1 MMTGAS
7 TRSSWLTAPAI
18 KRGTTRRPVDGTYP
32 RESPVRR
39 TGARPF
45 IGRRRSSPR
54 LLHICYLLVEKP
66 SELLRAARRAA
77 GLSASAL
84 AAKAQVPT
92 STVTRI
98 EKGAT
103 DPTFGMLA
111 RLLDAAGHQLIAST
125 RARDDAPMTLASLAN
140 AATLDKDRLR
150 IDWTRLRAFA
160 DWADRHPREVPVA
173 IADPPLRTGTVLDA
187 ILAAFAEKLA
197 DRAGIDPPRWTR
209 SVPAPREPWAPP
221 GTPAMRARAAAAT
234 PDAFRRRNIVLSR
247 DAIFRDAA

>member
-1 MMTGAS
+1 M
-7 TRSSWLTAPAI
+7 
-18 KRGTTRRPVDGTYP
+18 
-32 RESPVRR
+32 EN
-39 TGARPF
+39 
-45 IGRRRSSPR
+45 
-54 LLHICYLLVEKP
+54 P
-66 SELLRAARRAA
+66 SELLRAARHAA
-77 GLSASAL
+77 GLSAGAL
-84 AAKAQVPT
+84 AAKAHVPT

-111 RLLDAAGHQLIAST
+111 RLLAAAGHELVVST
-125 RARDDAPMTLASLAN
+125 RVRDNAPVALASLAN
-140 AATLDKDRLR
+140 AAAPDEDRLR

-160 DWADRHPREVPVA
+160 DWADRHPGEVPAA

-187 ILAAFAEKLA
+187 ILAAFAEVLA

-209 SVPAPREPWAPP
+209 SVPAPREPWSPP
-221 GTPAMRARAAAAT
+221 GTPAMRARATAAT

>member
-1 MMTGAS
+1 M
-7 TRSSWLTAPAI
+7 
-18 KRGTTRRPVDGTYP
+18 
-32 RESPVRR
+32 EN
-39 TGARPF
+39 
-45 IGRRRSSPR
+45 
-54 LLHICYLLVEKP
+54 P

-111 RLLDAAGHQLIAST
+111 RLLDAAGHQLVVST
-125 RARDDAPMTLASLAN
+125 RARDDAPMALASLTS
-140 AATLDKDRLR
+140 AATSDEDRLR

-160 DWADRHPREVPVA
+160 DWADRHPNEVSAA
-173 IADPPLRTGTVLDA
+173 ITDPPLRTGTVFDA
-187 ILAAFAEKLA
+187 ILAAFAEVLA
-197 DRAGIDPPRWTR
+197 ARAGVDPPRWTR
-209 SVPAPREPWAPP
+209 SVPISREPWAPP
-221 GTPAMRARAAAAT
+221 GTPAMRARAAEAT